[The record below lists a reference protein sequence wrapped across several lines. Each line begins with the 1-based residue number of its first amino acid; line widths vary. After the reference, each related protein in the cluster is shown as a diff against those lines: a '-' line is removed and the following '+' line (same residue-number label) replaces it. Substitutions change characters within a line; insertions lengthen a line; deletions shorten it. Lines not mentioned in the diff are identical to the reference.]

1 MNAFAFLLRSN
12 FFLIQQSLFASDLS
26 DSLYLKAIL
35 QSRDDAT
42 PVFEVSSSPLLR
54 ASFVLKCEQP
64 QRVDYHND
72 R

>member
-35 QSRDDAT
+35 QLRDDAT
-42 PVFEVSSSPLLR
+42 PVLEVSSSPLLR
-54 ASFVLKCEQP
+54 AGFVLKCEQP
-64 QRVDYHND
+64 QRIDHHND

>member
-26 DSLYLKAIL
+26 ESLYLKAIL
-35 QSRDDAT
+35 QLSDDDT
-42 PVFEVSSSPLLR
+42 PALGVPSSPFLR
-54 ASFVLKCEQP
+54 AGFVFKCEQP
-64 QRVDYHND
+64 QRVDHHNN